1 MLMTMAPERENALAA
16 IRAAKECGVAVSL
29 GHSEATYEQCEEA
42 IEAGAVRAT
51 HVFNAMK
58 PLYHRETG
66 ILGAVLTD
74 DRVTCE
80 MICDLVHLDAA
91 ILRLIYRQKGPD
103 RITLISDSGRM
114 SGLGDGEYMVGG
126 GLRTVKD
133 GVCLNQEGRIAGSCV
148 SMLAGAKNLL
158 KLGIPLEEISL
169 MGARNPARALGIEA
183 LTGSLEIGKAA
194 DIVVCDGKLDI
205 KAVFVNGNRVFQAE
219 AERA

>member
-1 MLMTMAPERENALAA
+1 MAN
-16 IRAAKECGVAVSL
+16 IWW
-29 GHSEATYEQCEEA
+29 
-42 IEAGAVRAT
+42 
-51 HVFNAMK
+51 
-58 PLYHRETG
+58 
-66 ILGAVLTD
+66 
-74 DRVTCE
+74 
-80 MICDLVHLDAA
+80 
-91 ILRLIYRQKGPD
+91 
-103 RITLISDSGRM
+103 
-114 SGLGDGEYMVGG
+114 
-126 GLRTVKD
+126 
-133 GVCLNQEGRIAGSCV
+133 AGSCV